1 MLEEEYL
8 QVSKELSSLKE
19 QREELEGKL
28 YSLNSREDI
37 IDCKYEIL
45 KISEKI
51 PILEKKLIDLSN
63 QLQEKKQVE
72 IEFKESYINLNV
84 HIPLFKRLF
93 NINQL
98 SNDEVIMYVL
108 DNCTRE
114 QISMMNKIFK
124 FLNQSEIDN
133 LINEFN
139 NQHPRLS
146 TLLTKY
152 YDKCNSIENF
162 RPSIKNKIKVV
173 EKRWDLKF
181 NGFTKRNDMMVEFI
195 KDFSKEVNFE
205 SFLLKNYTKHVFGGI
220 IYSYA
225 DTIYSKYEERDVY
238 VDLDDII
245 RDCED
250 NWEDIPEY
258 DKLNLINIDGFF
270 DSYLSEVEDEISEV
284 VEGDFKYDVD
294 VKMPIKRN
302 PVSMQTQEYK
312 YKKDGA
318 YKKKVQR
325 YNELIDKKR
334 NESNKKSDNPKCF
347 KKLNEDS
354 SIEDIAA
361 CYCECKGFNN
371 WEHDEK
377 NKKIIFKSLRADGKN
392 YTKMKKVEVKELK
405 KWINNYNLI

>member
-19 QREELEGKL
+19 QRDELEGKL

-98 SNDEVIMYVL
+98 SNDEVIRYVL
-108 DNCTRE
+108 DNCTKE
-114 QISMMNKIFK
+114 QISMMDKIFK

-133 LINEFN
+133 LINDFN

-146 TLLTKY
+146 ILLKKY
-152 YDKCNSIENF
+152 YDKCNYVENLRPSIEN
-162 RPSIKNKIKVV
+162 KIKEV
-173 EKRWDLKF
+173 EDRWDLKF
-181 NGFTKRNDMMVEFI
+181 DGFAGLNNMMVVFM
-195 KDFSKEVNFE
+195 KDFSQEVNFE
-205 SFLLKNYTKHVFGGI
+205 SFILKNFK
-220 IYSYA
+220 
-225 DTIYSKYEERDVY
+225 DY
-238 VDLDDII
+238 VDYEFEYYIDNMEYEKGCKIDLDFD
-245 RDCED
+245 DLSD
-250 NWEDIPEY
+250 Y
-258 DKLNLINIDGFF
+258 DKLNLISARSFSDYYT
-270 DSYLSEVEDEISEV
+270 DRLYDEINKFI
-284 VEGDFKYDVD
+284 GDDFDFDINIKT
-294 VKMPIKRN
+294 PINSN
-302 PVSMQTQEYK
+302 PISMQTSEYQNRKNKVREKRLKK
-312 YKKDGA
+312 YD
-318 YKKKVQR
+318 
-325 YNELIDKKR
+325 ELIDKKR
-334 NESNKKSDNPKCF
+334 NESNKKSDNPECF
-347 KKLNEDS
+347 KNLNEDS

-377 NKKIIFKSLRADGKN
+377 DKKIIFKSLRADGKN
-392 YTKMKKVEVKELK
+392 YTKMRKVEVKKLK
-405 KWINNYNLI
+405 KWIDNYNLI